1 MNGYQLTFYT
11 EQNRKCGHLTF
22 CEWILQEVRK
32 RGIRGAT
39 VISAAEGIGHA
50 GAHHAAHIL
59 KLADQPVQV
68 ILTVTESEADE
79 ILEAVRAENVH
90 VFYTRAPI
98 EFGLLGEDPPPKKA
112 RTFFRFHRST
122 GSKLGEGG
130 AVSSK
135 NS

>member
-11 EQNRKCGHLTF
+11 EQNRRCGRVTF
-22 CEWILQEVRK
+22 CEWLLHEVRE

-68 ILTVTESEADE
+68 ILAVTEDEAKE
-79 ILEAVRAENVH
+79 ILDAVRAENVH
-90 VFYTRAPI
+90 VFYTRSPI
-98 EFGLLGEDPPPKKA
+98 EFGLLGDDPPPKKA
-112 RTFFRFHRST
+112 KTFFPFRRSS
-122 GSKLGEGG
+122 GRKSG
-130 AVSSK
+130 
-135 NS
+135 

>member
-11 EQNRKCGHLTF
+11 ERNRKCGHLTF
-22 CEWILQEVRK
+22 CEWLLQEVRK
-32 RGIRGAT
+32 RDIRGAT

-68 ILTVTESEADE
+68 ILAVTEHEADE
-79 ILEAVRAENVH
+79 ILEVVRAANVH

-98 EFGLLGEDPPPKKA
+98 EFGLLGEDAPPKKA
-112 RTFFRFHRST
+112 KTFFRFHRPT
-122 GSKLGEGG
+122 GTQSK
-130 AVSSK
+130 
-135 NS
+135 

>member
-39 VISAAEGIGHA
+39 VISATEGIGHA

-68 ILTVTESEADE
+68 ILAVTESEADE

-98 EFGLLGEDPPPKKA
+98 EFGLLGDDPPPKKA

-122 GSKLGEGG
+122 GSKLGGSG
-130 AVSSK
+130 AVSSE